1 MPSPVDVSTAPDQG
15 HGRGD
20 RSLAARLAL
29 RPSARAIVII
39 CALASF
45 MSIMDSQIVNVAL
58 TSLSRDFHV
67 ADAAVQWVVTAYMM
81 SIAVCVAAS
90 GWIGDRFGTKPVFL
104 IAVATFTVASALCAI
119 STSMPELIVMRV
131 LQGAGAGTMTPVS
144 MAMVYRAYPPDRR
157 AHVLGLLAGV
167 QAVAPAT
174 APLIGGAL
182 VTWATWR
189 WIFTINLPV
198 GAVITVLGLFVLLD
212 HKEPRRGGF
221 DVTGALLGIGGLGL
235 LLFAVGEAPTAGW
248 TSAVTAGTGGSAL
261 VLLAAFTVT
270 ELRRPNPL
278 LDIRILGDR
287 LFRWCTVSI
296 MLAMWAFFGSLVF
309 TALYVQEARGDS
321 AMASGLTTFP
331 EAVAIGL
338 VSGAVARLFAKV
350 GPRRLILGGFLGLAL
365 TTGLLSQAGL
375 TTSLWWV
382 RALCFGLGVSVA
394 FIMLPTQAA
403 AFAQVTSSR
412 TGHAS
417 AIFNTLQ
424 RATMSIGVAVLSA
437 VLALAGGNVVHV
449 RPPVAAF
456 HWVFLTN
463 TAVALVGA
471 VLSLRVSDS
480 DAAPA
485 IRGRAV
491 TPQAEPEPTG

>member
-1 MPSPVDVSTAPDQG
+1 MDLSTAPEHD
-15 HGRGD
+15 HGRSAGG

-29 RPSARAIVII
+29 RPSARATAVI
-39 CALASF
+39 CALAMF
-45 MSIMDSQIVNVAL
+45 MSVMDTQIVNVAL

-104 IAVATFTVASALCAI
+104 VSVGAFTVASALCAI

-131 LQGAGAGTMTPVS
+131 LQGAAAGTMTPVS
-144 MAMVYRAYPPDRR
+144 MAMVYRAYAPDRR
-157 AHVLGLLAGV
+157 AHITGLLTRV
-167 QAVAPAT
+167 QAIAPAT

-198 GAVITVLGLFVLLD
+198 GAVITVLGIFVLLD
-212 HKEPRRGGF
+212 HREPRRGGF
-221 DVTGALLGIGGLGL
+221 DVTGAVLGITGLGL
-235 LLFAVGEAPTAGW
+235 LLFTVGNAATARW
-248 TSAVTAGTGGSAL
+248 TSAVTVVTGGSAL
-261 VLLAAFTVT
+261 VLLAAFTFT
-270 ELRRPNPL
+270 ERRRQHPL
-278 LDIRILGDR
+278 LDIRILSDR
-287 LFRWCTVSI
+287 LFRWCTVTN

-321 AMASGLTTFP
+321 AIVSGLTTFP

-338 VSGAVARLFAKV
+338 VSGTVARLFARV
-350 GPRRLILGGFLGLAL
+350 GPRRLILCGFLGLAL
-365 TTGLLSQAGL
+365 TTVLLSQAGL

-382 RALCFGLGVSVA
+382 RALCFLLGVSVA
-394 FIMLPTQAA
+394 FIMLPTQTA
-403 AFAQVTSSR
+403 AFAQITSAR

-424 RATMSIGVAVLSA
+424 RASMSIGVAVLTA
-437 VLALAGGNVVHV
+437 VLAAAGGNVLHV
-449 RPPVAAF
+449 RPSVTAF

-463 TAVALVGA
+463 AAVALAGA
-471 VLSLRVSDS
+471 VLSLRISDS

-485 IRGRAV
+485 IRRRAR
-491 TPQAEPEPTG
+491 TPEAEHA